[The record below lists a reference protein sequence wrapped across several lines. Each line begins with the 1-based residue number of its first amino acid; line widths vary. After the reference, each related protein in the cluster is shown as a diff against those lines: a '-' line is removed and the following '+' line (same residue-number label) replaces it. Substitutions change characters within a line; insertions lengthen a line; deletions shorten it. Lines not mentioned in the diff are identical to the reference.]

1 MKRTLSGMEIQILK
15 DRLDR
20 LMISYVEIYDELLD
34 HYITALEQFPAE
46 EFQTK
51 RESLDDEFTWSV
63 VRGME
68 KQLVKTAWREIGIA
82 SKSSY
87 KVWKLGAKKM
97 GILVLSFILMGITF
111 QLLGPEYFYAL
122 AIGSFGCLMIVII
135 YLNRKNL
142 HLTFS
147 LAVEKHRPK
156 KVLPSLLLSLFVVA
170 FNLVNLL
177 AMSLPKI
184 LDNTSYEYFTPYIF
198 LSLGILILAF
208 SWMIYTACD
217 LKNFKIIRQ

>member
-1 MKRTLSGMEIQILK
+1 MRKLSDNEIQILK

-20 LMISYVEIYDELLD
+20 LLIAYVEIYDELLD
-34 HYITALEQFPAE
+34 HYITALEQLPSE

-51 RESLDDEFTWSV
+51 KQLLDDEFAWSV
-63 VRGME
+63 VKGME
-68 KQLVKTAWREIGIA
+68 KQLVKTAWREIVIA

-97 GILVLSFILMGITF
+97 GILFLSFILMGITF

-122 AIGSFGCLMIVII
+122 ALASYGSLLILII

-156 KVLPSLLLSLFVVA
+156 NVLPILFMSLNFFAL
-170 FNLVNLL
+170 NTVNLL
-177 AMSLPKI
+177 AMLLPKI
-184 LDNTSYEYFTPYIF
+184 LVNTSYEYFTPFIF
-198 LSLGILILAF
+198 LSLGVLIMAF
-208 SWMIYTACD
+208 CWMTYDTID
-217 LKNFKIIRQ
+217 LKNLKTMSR